1 MSVTFRQVERDEEV
15 EALAHMAYHIW
26 NEYWPAIIGQAQTD
40 YLSLIHI

>member
-26 NEYWPAIIGQAQTD
+26 NVDWPGFIGQAQTD
-40 YLSLIHI
+40 YMVEKYS